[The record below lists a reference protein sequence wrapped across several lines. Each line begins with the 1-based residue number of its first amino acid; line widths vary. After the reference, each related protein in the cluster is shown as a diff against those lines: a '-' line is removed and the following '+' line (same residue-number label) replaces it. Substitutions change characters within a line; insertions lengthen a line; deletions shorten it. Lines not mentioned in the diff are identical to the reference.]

1 MRSHELQ
8 HSTRLIS
15 SMTWQRLILRYIQM
29 QWQYPPSR
37 NLGWTLCERKLPRY
51 WRIAWR
57 GYRLLFP
64 IPRANWLNSFTGGG
78 TWSRRSTSHKERTSL
93 VAFRARYVD
102 ITRNIE
108 FEEEA
113 HVRTKVAK
121 PVCSSARPFSPCRR
135 AVARRTIP
143 GYRWPRIAVI
153 DPGADC
159 SSRTRVTPESP
170 ADQRTDPHG
179 QSLADRYGPE

>member
-15 SMTWQRLILRYIQM
+15 LMTWQRLILHSMQM

-37 NLGWTLCERKLPRY
+37 NPGWTLCERKLPRY

-64 IPRANWLNSFTGGG
+64 IPRVNWLNSFTGGG

-93 VAFRARYVD
+93 VASHTQCGD
-102 ITRNIE
+102 IMHNIE
-108 FEEEA
+108 FKEVGQCQSRSRKA
-113 HVRTKVAK
+113 GLFPYVSVFALPPSGCKVNMN
-121 PVCSSARPFSPCRR
+121 
-135 AVARRTIP
+135 VATYP
-143 GYRWPRIAVI
+143 
-153 DPGADC
+153 
-159 SSRTRVTPESP
+159 
-170 ADQRTDPHG
+170 Q
-179 QSLADRYGPE
+179 L